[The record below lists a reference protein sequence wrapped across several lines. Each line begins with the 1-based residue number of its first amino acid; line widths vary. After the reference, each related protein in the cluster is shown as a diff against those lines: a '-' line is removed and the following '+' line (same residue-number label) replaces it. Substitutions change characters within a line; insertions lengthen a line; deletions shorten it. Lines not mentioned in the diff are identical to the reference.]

1 MKKNSLEMLV
11 GLFVLIGVVAI
22 LFLSFRVAGGNGIGS
37 SQPTYTLSAS
47 FSDIG
52 GLKTQAPVK
61 AAGVVVGRVD
71 RIVLDPK
78 TYWAKVTLKIDKQY
92 KLSTDTSAQIL
103 TSGLLGDQY
112 IGLEQGGDPDN
123 LADGDNI
130 TITSSALVLEQ
141 LIGKFMT
148 SFAEGNAKCDNKKT
162 DTAASASE

>member
-11 GLFVLIGVVAI
+11 GLFVLIGIVAI

-52 GLKTQAPVK
+52 GLKAQAPVK

-71 RIVLDPK
+71 SIVLDPK
-78 TYWAKVTLKIDKQY
+78 TYWAKVTLKIDKKY
-92 KLSTDTSAQIL
+92 KFSTDTSAQIL

-123 LADGDNI
+123 LADGDSI

-148 SFAEGNAKCDNKKT
+148 NFAEGNAKSSNT
-162 DTAASASE
+162 GSEAASATN

>member
-11 GLFVLIGVVAI
+11 GLFVLIGIVAI

-71 RIVLDPK
+71 KIVLDPK

-92 KLSTDTSAQIL
+92 QFSTD
-103 TSGLLGDQY
+103 
-112 IGLEQGGDPDN
+112 

-148 SFAEGNAKCDNKKT
+148 SFAEGNAKSDNKKT